1 MNYRVLL
8 VDDEPLILKS
18 LIDMVPWAQLECEVV
33 GSACSGE
40 EAERLFKSLRPELV
54 ITDINMPGMS
64 GLELIKRMAASRHV
78 HKVVVLSAYGDFSY
92 AQQAMANGVTQYVL
106 KPIETEKLLGAIRS
120 SLADLAEKRRQDAM
134 TQDLETTVQCAQKH
148 AFSSLLFD
156 IARYGSDIT
165 WEEKELLARLDGFR
179 HSVVVAV
186 RIFNVPRGGGNGLG
200 EAMRFY
206 DAAMQRN
213 GYSILPGSWDRGL
226 LFACPVEKGIA
237 LNVARARVVGILE
250 QIGRSF
256 DPARGMPVAGVSDIY
271 RDCVT
276 LHVCYRQCMELME
289 EAFFCERP
297 TVLYEFRPRETAEPA
312 DMQPVLNR
320 LTHGDVEGVRRAYDQ
335 WSRALALRREE
346 NSAAYTMRELH
357 RRATLAAVKAGMT
370 ENPEI
375 AAATAMGNF
384 CTMRKA
390 LGNYLEQVALCVQKS
405 QTTPGRLEILM
416 NELYSDSGLNLT
428 MLADRMQI
436 NSSYLSRLFK
446 KKFGENFSAYLLEM
460 RLRQA
465 RELLRTTQFRSSE
478 IARMVGIEDA
488 HYFSQVFKKQC
499 GMTPSQYRESC
510 AEGEK

>member
-18 LIDMVPWAQLECEVV
+18 LIDMVPWAQLECEVA

-40 EAERLFKSLRPELV
+40 EAERLFENLRPDLV

-64 GLELIKRMAASRHV
+64 GLELIRRMAASRHT

-92 AQQAMANGVTQYVL
+92 AQQAMASGVTQYVL

-120 SLADLAEKRRQDAM
+120 SLDDLAEKRRQAAV
-134 TQDLETTVQCAQKH
+134 TQDLETTVQRAQKH
-148 AFSSLLFD
+148 ASSSLLFD

-165 WEEKELLARLDGFR
+165 QEEKELLARLDGFR

-186 RIFNVPRGGGNGLG
+186 RIFNVPRGGGNGLA

-206 DAAMQRN
+206 EGEMQRC

-226 LFACPVEKGIA
+226 LFACPVEQGIA
-237 LNVARARVVGILE
+237 LNVARARVVGALE
-250 QIGRSF
+250 QIGRRF
-256 DPARGMPVAGVSDIY
+256 DSERGMPVAGVSDIY

-276 LHVCYRQCMELME
+276 LHICYRQCMELME

-297 TVLYEFRPRETAEPA
+297 TVLHELNPRQTAEPA
-312 DMQPVLNR
+312 DMQPVLTR
-320 LTHGDVEGVRRAYDQ
+320 LAHGDVEGMRRAYDQ
-335 WSRALALRREE
+335 WCQALALRREE
-346 NSAAYTMRELH
+346 NPVAYTMRELH
-357 RRATLAAVKAGMT
+357 RRAALAAVKAGMT
-370 ENPEI
+370 EKPGI
-375 AAATAMGNF
+375 AAATAMENF
-384 CTMRKA
+384 CTMRGS
-390 LGNYLEQVALCVQKS
+390 LGDYLEQVALYVQKS
-405 QTTPGRLEILM
+405 QTTLGRLEILM

-446 KKFGENFSAYLLEM
+446 KEFGENFSAYLLNM
-460 RLRQA
+460 RIRQA
-465 RELLRTTQFRSSE
+465 RELLHTTQFRSSE
-478 IARMVGIEDA
+478 IARMVGFEDA

-510 AEGEK
+510 TSEER